1 LDRSADPRTLH
12 AQDLTLAQL
21 ISAPGQLKRSMLL
34 CPMNRKHAIVI
45 VFLALLYASATEA
58 SAGQRPVPR
67 EFSYPDGSQS
77 VEIEVGAG
85 TLSGIVADPN
95 GGPLTN
101 VLVERVGASWGNRVS
116 AVFTDSHGRFR
127 FSRQPNGDYYLKI
140 TKPNFST
147 LKVKVNLRNGSK
159 SKLRLRLPLGI

>member
-1 LDRSADPRTLH
+1 MVRRRLDE
-12 AQDLTLAQL
+12 LAPP
-21 ISAPGQLKRSMLL
+21 SQLKRSMLL
-34 CPMNRKHAIVI
+34 CPMNRRHAIVI
-45 VFLALLYASATEA
+45 AFLVLLYAGATET

-67 EFSYPDGSQS
+67 EFSYPEASQS

-101 VLVERVGASWGNRVS
+101 VLVERVGASWANRVS
-116 AVFTDSHGRFR
+116 AVLTDSRGRFR

-147 LKVKVNLRNGSK
+147 LKVKVNLRKGSK